1 MYRRFKA
8 QVAECKS
15 IYIAPEL
22 FDIPVSVGDRTT
34 TIQDCSM
41 ALMGTK
47 FHVGGDAVRLFLQWG
62 KGLHAQHLDMDLSCR
77 ITYLDE
83 KTEECAYY
91 NLTCTGAKHSGDIRE
106 IPEMVGTAEDVELS
120 LPELEKAGAVYVVFT
135 CNAYSCGSLS
145 PNLMVGWMNSENEM
159 KISEKSGV
167 AYDPS
172 CVQHMVRVADNN
184 LSKGLVFG
192 VLDLK
197 KREIIWL
204 ELPFMGLTLR
214 SLSTLSIDAL
224 LQRLKKKLKLGEL
237 LKMKAEAQGLEI
249 VEDASL
255 ADEVYSYE
263 WALNPT
269 KVNKLLF

>member
-1 MYRRFKA
+1 
-8 QVAECKS
+8 
-15 IYIAPEL
+15 
-22 FDIPVSVGDRTT
+22 
-34 TIQDCSM
+34 
-41 ALMGTK
+41 
-47 FHVGGDAVRLFLQWG
+47 
-62 KGLHAQHLDMDLSCR
+62 
-77 ITYLDE
+77 
-83 KTEECAYY
+83 
-91 NLTCTGAKHSGDIRE
+91 
-106 IPEMVGTAEDVELS
+106 
-120 LPELEKAGAVYVVFT
+120 
-135 CNAYSCGSLS
+135 
-145 PNLMVGWMNSENEM
+145 
-159 KISEKSGV
+159 
-167 AYDPS
+167 
-172 CVQHMVRVADNN
+172 MVRVADNN

-204 ELPFMGLTLR
+204 ELPFMGLPLR